1 MCTAVERHPQQVLPH
16 EPSPAIRVQSTI
28 INQGSLGCGAGL
40 QARRAGLNK
49 VATKQWES
57 DADLEASE
65 QHGHGNKVC
74 LFYPVY
80 SSLSVSLALQ

>member
-1 MCTAVERHPQQVLPH
+1 M
-16 EPSPAIRVQSTI
+16 
-28 INQGSLGCGAGL
+28 
-40 QARRAGLNK
+40 
-49 VATKQWES
+49 ATKQWES

-74 LFYPVY
+74 LFYPIY